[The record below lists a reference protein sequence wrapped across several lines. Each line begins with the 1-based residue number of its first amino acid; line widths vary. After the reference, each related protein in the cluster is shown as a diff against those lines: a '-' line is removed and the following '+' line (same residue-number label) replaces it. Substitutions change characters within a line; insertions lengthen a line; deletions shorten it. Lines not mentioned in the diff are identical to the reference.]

1 MFVFLVWGAVRQWG
15 VTRDG
20 VFSGTVDR
28 PAGEKLPVMQ
38 VDSYSNEAEEASGTT
53 QVVMELE
60 TRIVANRDAAVR
72 VLRNWV
78 ESAA

>member
-1 MFVFLVWGAVRQWG
+1 
-15 VTRDG
+15 
-20 VFSGTVDR
+20 
-28 PAGEKLPVMQ
+28 VMQ
-38 VDSYSNEAEEASGTT
+38 ADSYSNEAEETSGTT

-60 TRIVANRDAAVR
+60 TRIVSDRDAAVR